1 MLPQS
6 NPTMDNALQSPLS
19 VATELVVSKLLQQF
33 PEQVFEEHH
42 PRYSALQN
50 SYWSG
55 YQKPL
60 KPRCFFQPHCAEEL
74 SRAVALCARG
84 RCLFGVKSGGHGH
97 FAGQSS
103 IKGGIQIDLVKLKTL
118 LIKRSEGTVLVGTGN
133 TWGSVYERLQKEG
146 LIVVGGRA
154 ANVGVGGYLVGGG
167 ISFYAARHGWGIDNV
182 RSFEI
187 VLADGRVVTA
197 SSESEPNLY
206 RALRGGGSNFGI
218 ITAFELEAYP
228 YNGMWG
234 GRTILDSIHDR
245 QAIAAYTGFVK
256 MQEADPK
263 GPNGHT
269 IFIATY
275 DEGPLRLLQ
284 YMVYTEPESDLHI
297 FDELRKVPAIESSLG
312 LTDYTALAQNIA
324 GLQDGVG
331 HRASISTLT
340 FKLDQDLLNF
350 AYDVFVTEATPK
362 SQYIN
367 ATMEFHAIP
376 RTSSPAGNMFGL
388 ERADGP
394 LVVFLLI
401 FVASDARHDDE
412 VTQTQK
418 TILGHIEKE
427 AKRRHLYHP
436 FLFANYS
443 AEWQNV
449 FGSYGDANRK
459 FLTEVANEYDPDR
472 VFQCLQPGSFKISNP
487 GSGRQA
493 KV

>member
-1 MLPQS
+1 MPPQS
-6 NPTMDNALQSPLS
+6 TPTLDNALQSPVS
-19 VATELVVSKLLQQF
+19 VATERVVSELLKQF

-42 PRYSALQN
+42 PGYRALQN

-55 YQKPL
+55 YQRPL

-74 SRAVALCARG
+74 GRAVALCAKAQ
-84 RCLFGVKSGGHGH
+84 CLFAVKSGGHGH

-103 IKGGIQIDLVKLKTL
+103 IEGGIQIDLIKLKML
-118 LIKRSEGTVLVGTGN
+118 LIKRSEGTVLVGAGN

-146 LIVVGGRA
+146 LMVVGGRS

-187 VLADGRVVTA
+187 VLANGRVVTA

-234 GRTILDSIHDR
+234 GRTMLDSIHAR
-245 QAIAAYTGFVK
+245 QAIAAYAGFVK
-256 MQEADPK
+256 MQEVDPK
-263 GPNGHT
+263 GHT

-284 YMVYTEPESDLHI
+284 YMAYTEPQPDLPI
-297 FDELRKVPAIESSLG
+297 FEDLRKVPAIESSLG
-312 LTDYTALAQNIA
+312 LTDYTTLAQNIA

-331 HRASISTLT
+331 HRATVSTLT
-340 FKLDQDLLNF
+340 LKLDEDLFNF
-350 AYDVFVTEATPK
+350 AYDVFVTEAGPRSK
-362 SQYIN
+362 YIN

-376 RTSSPAGNMFGL
+376 RTSSPAGNMFGI

-394 LVVFLLI
+394 FVAFLLI
-401 FVASDARHDDE
+401 FVTTDPRHDNE
-412 VTQTQK
+412 VTETQK
-418 TILGHIEKE
+418 EILGRIEKE
-427 AKRRHLYHP
+427 AKKRHLYHP

-443 AEWQNV
+443 AQWQEV
-449 FGSYGDANRK
+449 FGSYGDANRR
-459 FLTEVANEYDPDR
+459 FLSEVANVYDPDR
-472 VFQCLQPGSFKISNP
+472 VFQCLQSGSFKISR
-487 GSGRQA
+487 GS
-493 KV
+493 